1 MKKVVLS
8 AAITIASIAAATA
21 QPTLIAATNTPL
33 AGDVNVAHYLDSN
46 SIAVGASGATVTWNF
61 GSVVDTTTDTTRF
74 LSCAATP
81 YCDSFSGANLASFDG
96 SDYTYIVTSAA
107 KITAIGGHSG
117 SDFIHFTDPKD
128 FIRFPFT
135 YNNSWVDTS
144 SVPFS
149 GASVNYVD
157 SNTADAYGT
166 LVLPSGTYPNAL
178 RMHTVT
184 HQTVIFSGFP
194 VSSSR
199 TESYSWYAQGI
210 RTPLMIIDLDT
221 SGTGVLHLDQA
232 RYYTHSGSTTAVND
246 AKPVAS
252 GLNIFPNPAAN
263 LLHIAFNLAN
273 TADACVTISDLTGR
287 TIANIAGNSLVKGA
301 NELSY
306 SVSELPAG
314 VYIVQLYSAEGNAT
328 QKFVVGK

>member
-33 AGDVNVAHYLDSN
+33 AGDVNVAHLLDSN
-46 SIAVGASGATVTWNF
+46 SVAIGASGATVTWNF
-61 GSVVDTTTDTTRF
+61 GSVVDTATDTTRF
-74 LSCAATP
+74 LSCTSTP

-107 KITAIGGHSG
+107 KVTAIGGHSG

-135 YNNSWVDTS
+135 YNNSWVDTA

-149 GASVNYVD
+149 GASIDFVD

-166 LVLPSGTYPNAL
+166 LVLPSGTYSNAL
-178 RMHTVT
+178 RVHTVT
-184 HQTVIFSGFP
+184 HEDIVFGGVP
-194 VSSSR
+194 MSSSR
-199 TESYSWYAQGI
+199 TESYSWYAPGI

-221 SGTGVLHLDQA
+221 TGTGMLHLNQA
-232 RYYTHSGSTTAVND
+232 RYYTTSGATTGVND
-246 AKPVAS
+246 AQTITS
-252 GLNIFPNPAAN
+252 GLNIFPNPAIN
-263 LLHIAFNLAN
+263 LVHITFNLAT
-273 TADACVTISDLTGR
+273 TADASVIISDLTGR
-287 TIANIAGNSLVKGA
+287 TIATIAGNGLVKGA
-301 NELSY
+301 NDLSY

-314 VYIVQLYSAEGNAT
+314 VYILQLHTAEGNTT
-328 QKFVVGK
+328 QKFVVSK